1 MSQPHRSVSLILFLA
16 IFAPAVLRADEVLF
30 KNGDR
35 LVGTVTDFD
44 GTKLTIDTKVAGK
57 VTVDMKDVKTFSSS
71 SPLELMLNN
80 GKMVRGTIAE
90 GPDGQV
96 SVAQANE
103 AAQLVPLSDLE
114 KLSPPVKWTGT
125 VTIGGLIAR
134 GNTETDSLNAL
145 GHAERRTFNDRI
157 ILDGGYIFGT
167 QKVPGGSWHETA
179 NDLYGSAEYD
189 YFFSKK
195 FYGYGNIRA
204 DHDTIAG
211 IDLRLAPGVGA
222 GYQWFEKPSFN
233 FNTEGGAGWL
243 YRQYAHDGEDSA
255 ASARAAYHLKV
266 KFNDKVSGFH
276 DFEYLPGLNNI
287 NNYFFDTDAGI
298 RATVTGHFFTEFSV
312 YYQYDSRPAPGK
324 GPNDIR
330 FILGVGWNF

>member
-1 MSQPHRSVSLILFLA
+1 MSQSHQRVSLVLFLA

-44 GTKLTIDTKVAGK
+44 GTKLTIDSKVAGK
-57 VTVDMKDVKTFSSS
+57 VTVNMKDVKTFSSS
-71 SPLELMLNN
+71 SPLELMLSN
-80 GKMVRGTIAE
+80 GTMVHGTVAE
-90 GPDGQV
+90 AADGQV
-96 SVAQANE
+96 SVAQADG
-103 AAQLVPLSDLE
+103 ATRQVPLTDVE
-114 KLSPPVKWTGT
+114 KVSPPVKWTGT
-125 VTIGGLIAR
+125 VTIGGMIAR

-145 GHAERRTFNDRI
+145 GHAERRTFKDRI
-157 ILDGGYIFGT
+157 ILDGGYLFGA
-167 QKVPGGSWHETA
+167 QKVPGDSWHETS

-189 YFFSKK
+189 YFFSRKL
-195 FYGYGNIRA
+195 YSYASVRA

-222 GYQWFEKPSFN
+222 GYQWVEKPNFS
-233 FNTEGGAGWL
+233 FNTEGGFGWL
-243 YRQYAHDGEDSA
+243 YRKYAHDGEDSA
-255 ASARAAYHLKV
+255 ASARAAYHLKT
-266 KFNDKVSGFH
+266 KFNERLSGFH

-298 RATVTGHFFTEFSV
+298 RDTLTEHFFAEFSV

-330 FILGVGWNF
+330 FILGVGWTF

>member
-1 MSQPHRSVSLILFLA
+1 MNHPRRSFGLFLFLV
-16 IFAPAVLRADEVLF
+16 ILAPALARADEVLF

-57 VTVDMKDVKTFSSS
+57 VTVNMKDVKTFSSS
-71 SPLELMLNN
+71 SPLELMLSN
-80 GKMVRGTIAE
+80 GTMVHGTVAE
-90 GPDGQV
+90 GPDGEV
-96 SVAQANE
+96 SVVQANQ
-103 AAQLVPLSDLE
+103 AAQLVPLTEVE
-114 KLSPPVKWTGT
+114 KVSPPVKWTGT
-125 VTIGGLIAR
+125 VTIGGLVAR
-134 GNTETDSLNAL
+134 GNTETNSLNAL
-145 GHAERRTFNDRI
+145 GHAERRTFKDRI

-167 QKVPGGSWHETA
+167 QKVPGGSWNETA
-179 NDLYGSAEYD
+179 NDLYGSIAYN
-189 YFFSKK
+189 YFFSRKL
-195 FYGYGNIRA
+195 YGYASARA

-211 IDLRLAPGVGA
+211 IDLRFAPGVGA
-222 GYQWFEKPSFN
+222 GYQWVDKPEFG

-243 YRQYAHDGEDSA
+243 YRKYAHDGEDSA

-266 KFNDKVSGFH
+266 KFNEKLSGFH

-298 RATVTGHFFTEFSV
+298 RDTITAHFFAEFSV

-330 FILGVGWNF
+330 FILGVGWTF